1 MKRLLLVASF
11 IAAALCGCGGGE
23 GEGGALEIKPRPRI
37 QYHIG
42 MFQGY
47 DPPWVDHSRW
57 MKPSAIENEE
67 EAGKGEGIADRQ
79 EAYPD

>member
-1 MKRLLLVASF
+1 MKRLLLVSSF

-23 GEGGALEIKPRPRI
+23 GEGVAPEVKARPRI

-57 MKPSAIENEE
+57 MKPSAIQKEE
-67 EAGKGEGIADRQ
+67 SGNDRQ
-79 EAYPD
+79 RLNSG